1 MACTQV
7 TASNSATALPVSGT
21 DVGFAKVKA
30 RGVRVRIDDVSGIF
44 YGIGA
49 AVLARSEAP

>member
-1 MACTQV
+1 V

-30 RGVRVRIDDVSGIF
+30 RGVHVRIDDVSGTF
-44 YGIGA
+44 YGIRA
-49 AVLARSEAP
+49 AAILARSEAP